1 MIRSLSVLLLAAVPT
16 IALAQPGPIT
26 PEPLAPEPLRPPGTG
41 PDGSVPLPRDA
52 TQPGGT
58 EAVSEAGA
66 APAAAPDD
74 ASTAEPPQKPALF
87 DYPPAGTPAPEDP
100 AAEARAV
107 PAQGLLFAPTARML
121 EAGAISAAGAIDT
134 VGGAQLELKVGLGG
148 VAEFGIGS
156 TDHIRARDC
165 ATCDARTVRLVP
177 MARFVMGLPEHRL
190 FRHQPAL
197 AIGFQKS
204 FTRKHDARS
213 SRYAMLYLVAS
224 KKLGSAHLHGGAL
237 IWDGEISRADD
248 STVTLHAE
256 PLSKRI
262 RPTAGFE
269 VLARDRS
276 HVIVDL
282 TWNPELQLAREL
294 ANPDTLRLRP
304 MLSWGVRYAAARRV
318 ALEAGVRVPDIGD
331 ANLLDAQIFAQLR
344 VASRPII
351 AALEGRRGS

>member
-1 MIRSLSVLLLAAVPT
+1 
-16 IALAQPGPIT
+16 
-26 PEPLAPEPLRPPGTG
+26 
-41 PDGSVPLPRDA
+41 
-52 TQPGGT
+52 
-58 EAVSEAGA
+58 
-66 APAAAPDD
+66 
-74 ASTAEPPQKPALF
+74 
-87 DYPPAGTPAPEDP
+87 
-100 AAEARAV
+100 
-107 PAQGLLFAPTARML
+107 ML
-121 EAGAISAAGAIDT
+121 EAGAISASGAIDT

-165 ATCDARTVRLVP
+165 ATCDARIVRLVP

-190 FRHQPAL
+190 FPHQPAL

-224 KKLGSAHLHGGAL
+224 KRLGSTNLHGGAL
-237 IWDGEISRADD
+237 IWDGVIQRDDD
-248 STVTLHAE
+248 SEVTLHDE
-256 PLSKRI
+256 PLAKRI

-269 VLARDRS
+269 VLARKRS

-282 TWNPELQLAREL
+282 TWNPELQIAREL
-294 ANPDTLRLRP
+294 ANTDSLRLRP

-344 VASRPII
+344 VASRAITT
-351 AALEGRRGS
+351 ALEGLQGS

>member
-1 MIRSLSVLLLAAVPT
+1 MIRSLSVLLLTAVPT
-16 IALAQPGPIT
+16 LALAQPGPI
-26 PEPLAPEPLRPPGTG
+26 APEPLEPEPTRPPS
-41 PDGSVPLPRDA
+41 PDGSAPLPRA
-52 TQPGGT
+52 AEQPAAP
-58 EAVSEAGA
+58 EAVSDSGPATEASGNQ
-66 APAAAPDD
+66 D
-74 ASTAEPPQKPALF
+74 AGPKPALF
-87 DYPPAGTPAPEDP
+87 DYPPTGTPAPEVDDP
-100 AAEARAV
+100 AALAREQ

-224 KKLGSAHLHGGAL
+224 KKVGSAQLHGGAL
-237 IWDGEISRADD
+237 IWDGEIARADD
-248 STVTLHAE
+248 SLVTLHSE
-256 PLSKRI
+256 PLSKRV

-269 VLARDRS
+269 VLARERS

-282 TWNPELQLAREL
+282 TWNPELRIARDLAE
-294 ANPDTLRLRP
+294 ADSLRLRP

-318 ALEAGVRVPDIGD
+318 ALEAGVRVPDIAD

-351 AALEGRRGS
+351 AALEDKRGS

>member
-1 MIRSLSVLLLAAVPT
+1 MIRPLSVLLLTAVPT
-16 IALAQPGPIT
+16 FALAQPGPI
-26 PEPLAPEPLRPPGTG
+26 APEPLGPEPSGPP
-41 PDGSVPLPRDA
+41 DAEVPMPKDS
-52 TQPGGT
+52 TQP
-58 EAVSEAGA
+58 A
-66 APAAAPDD
+66 APEAEARPATTSGETAA
-74 ASTAEPPQKPALF
+74 QKPELF
-87 DYPPAGTPAPEDP
+87 DYPPTGTPEVSAGDL
-100 AAEARAV
+100 AV
-107 PAQGLLFAPTARML
+107 QASEQPAQGLLFAPTARML

-165 ATCDARTVRLVP
+165 ASCDARTVRLVP

-237 IWDGEISRADD
+237 IWDGEIARADD
-248 STVTLHAE
+248 SMVTLHSE
-256 PLSKRI
+256 PLSKRV

-282 TWNPELQLAREL
+282 TWNPELRIARDLAD
-294 ANPDTLRLRP
+294 ADSLRLRP

-351 AALEGRRGS
+351 AALEDKRGS